1 MNVGRPKKNLRAKRR
16 SPKPTKTI
24 VRLSSNTDRFGKT
37 PRFVNLAGGS
47 ELLFA
52 EISVPAVAHGPEIE
66 TCDDA
71 RVDQPD
77 PRFSLA
83 NERTFLAYVRTALA
97 VLAGGVAII
106 GYVQNGRIALGAGI
120 GLLAV
125 GFIALI
131 GGYIRWRH
139 IDAAIAAGQPI
150 RVSVLPVVITAALT
164 LTVGVA
170 LVAAVTAR

>member
-1 MNVGRPKKNLRAKRR
+1 
-16 SPKPTKTI
+16 
-24 VRLSSNTDRFGKT
+24 
-37 PRFVNLAGGS
+37 
-47 ELLFA
+47 
-52 EISVPAVAHGPEIE
+52 VAHGPEIE

>member
-1 MNVGRPKKNLRAKRR
+1 M
-16 SPKPTKTI
+16 
-24 VRLSSNTDRFGKT
+24 
-37 PRFVNLAGGS
+37 
-47 ELLFA
+47 
-52 EISVPAVAHGPEIE
+52 

-71 RVDQPD
+71 RVEHPD

-106 GYVQNGRIALGAGI
+106 GFVPDRRVALGAGL

-125 GFIALI
+125 GFVALI
-131 GGYIRWRH
+131 GGYVRWRH
-139 IDAAIAAGQPI
+139 IDAAIAADQPMRTSI
-150 RVSVLPVVITAALT
+150 LPVIITATLT

-170 LVAAVTAR
+170 LIAALVAR